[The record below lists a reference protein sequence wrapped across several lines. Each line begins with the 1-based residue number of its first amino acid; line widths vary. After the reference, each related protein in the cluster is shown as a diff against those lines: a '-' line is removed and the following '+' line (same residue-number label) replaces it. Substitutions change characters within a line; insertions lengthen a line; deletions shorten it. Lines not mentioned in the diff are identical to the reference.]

1 MEEGRR
7 EKDRDREIC
16 GKNEREREKEE
27 WLNNGQQGI
36 LML

>member
-1 MEEGRR
+1 MEEGKR
-7 EKDRDREIC
+7 EKDRDTEREIC
-16 GKNEREREKEE
+16 GKNEREKEE